1 MFGLPPSGALRQ
13 LTHSSNPIAA
23 DGCMTET
30 ISRRHPVSSN
40 KPSTS
45 AKILYRPVGL
55 LSSVIG
61 GLIAG
66 IIFKQ
71 VWQRAAPGDKPD
83 PPKALET
90 EYPFKEIL
98 LAAAIQ
104 GAIFSAV
111 KTVIDRQGAR
121 LFERW
126 TGEWPGS

>member
-1 MFGLPPSGALRQ
+1 M
-13 LTHSSNPIAA
+13 SNRTS
-23 DGCMTET
+23 M
-30 ISRRHPVSSN
+30 
-40 KPSTS
+40 S

-55 LSSVIG
+55 LSSVVG
-61 GLIAG
+61 GLVAG

-71 VWQRAAPGDKPD
+71 VWRRAAPGDKPD
-83 PPKALET
+83 PPQALET

-104 GAIFSAV
+104 GAIFSVV

-121 LFERW
+121 LFEKA

>member
-1 MFGLPPSGALRQ
+1 M
-13 LTHSSNPIAA
+13 
-23 DGCMTET
+23 
-30 ISRRHPVSSN
+30 SSN

-55 LSSVIG
+55 VGSVIG

-83 PPKALET
+83 PPTALQT

-104 GAIFSAV
+104 GAIFSVV

-121 LFERW
+121 LFEKW

>member
-1 MFGLPPSGALRQ
+1 
-13 LTHSSNPIAA
+13 
-23 DGCMTET
+23 
-30 ISRRHPVSSN
+30 VSSH